1 MASINVLPKKLCFVN
16 SGHISDSCNEV
27 EKRINCGDGSI
38 SISWECSK
46 ILEEIETI
54 IIKTDRGVSFPE
66 AKKIFFLHSS
76 SLLPY
81 QGVVMQQ
88 LLLQV
93 LLKLLVL
100 VRVGFWIIVFD
111 SCR

>member
-66 AKKIFFLHSS
+66 AKKIFFFAFFFFASLPGSGYAAAAAAGSS
-76 SLLPY
+76 K
-81 QGVVMQQ
+81 VVSPCESRF
-88 LLLQV
+88 LDNCV
-93 LLKLLVL
+93 
-100 VRVGFWIIVFD
+100 
-111 SCR
+111 